1 MKNKNNT
8 VKINKYFILGIVFLF
23 GIIIIKMVYIAL
35 THNVDNT
42 NLKVFAT
49 NRDTVKTTLYAKRGT
64 IYDINKEV
72 LAENVNSYTVIAF
85 LSAKRTTD
93 PKKPEHVV
101 DKEYTAEKL
110 YEVFNK
116 NIKNNKMTKADI
128 LKLLNQTNLYQVELG
143 PSGRGITEL
152 VKEEIETLD
161 LPGIS
166 FISSTKRYYQMG
178 NFASYILG
186 YAKKDDTGKITGEM
200 GIEAYFNDYLT
211 GKDGYTEYQKDAYG
225 YQIPN
230 TPSITDEPDDGA
242 DVYLTID
249 NTIQLKLENAIKE
262 ITDQYSLTWMT
273 ITVADAKTGAIVGT
287 ASAPN
292 FDPNSLDISS
302 YLTPLTQY
310 AYEPGSTMKV
320 FSFMA
325 AMENGVYDGDET
337 YQSGTLKIGD
347 ITIKDFNNVGW
358 GTITYDQG
366 FSYSSNVAAAKLAQK
381 MGGTKLKAYYKS
393 LGFGSKTGIEL
404 PNEATG
410 TINFKYDIEISNA
423 AFGQGITTTP
433 IQTIQ
438 ALTAIANDGVMLKPY
453 IVDKVVDSDTKE
465 ILYKNQRTE
474 LGKVASS
481 TTVNKIKD
489 MMKDV
494 VYSGL
499 TTAKYYQTKN
509 VTLIGKT
516 GTAQIPS
523 KNGGYLTG
531 EYNYIRSFAGLFP
544 YEDPEYIIYVSV
556 KQLVGSLKTVANM
569 VSGIVDDIAT
579 YKNITENEEEP
590 TKIITLA
597 SYINQTTDTVK
608 SSLEALNLNPII
620 IGDGTKIINQF
631 PSKSTKVI
639 ANDKI
644 YLLTNGANYTMP
656 YVIGWT
662 TNEIKNYCN
671 FINLKCTYDGYG
683 YVYETS
689 LTSGSKIEPKEAIN
703 IKLVDKYEQYLT
715 KKTTTNVK
723 EED

>member
-1 MKNKNNT
+1 MKSKNNT
-8 VKINKYFILGIVFLF
+8 VKINKYFMLGIVFLF
-23 GIIIIKMVYIAL
+23 GVIIIKMVYIAI
-35 THNVDNT
+35 THNIDNI
-42 NLKVFAT
+42 NLKTFAT

-64 IYDINKEV
+64 IYDINSEV

-85 LSAKRTTD
+85 LASSRTTD
-93 PKKPEHVV
+93 QNNPQHVV

-110 YEVFNK
+110 SEVFSK

-128 LKLLNQTNLYQVELG
+128 LKLLNQDDLYQVELG

-152 VKEEIETLD
+152 VKEEIEALD

-186 YAKKDDTGKITGEM
+186 YAKKDSSGKITGEM
-200 GIEAYFNDYLT
+200 GIEGYFNDYLT
-211 GKDGYTEYQKDAYG
+211 GSDGYTEYQKDAYG

-262 ITDQYSLTWMT
+262 ITDEYNLTWMT
-273 ITVADAKTGAIVGT
+273 ITVAEAKTGAIVGT

-292 FDPNSLDISS
+292 FDPNTLDISS

-310 AYEPGSTMKV
+310 AYEPGSTMKI

-325 AMENGVYDGDET
+325 AMENGVYNGDET

-381 MGGTKLKAYYKS
+381 MGGTKLKAYYKL

-404 PNEATG
+404 PNEASG
-410 TINFKYDIEISNA
+410 TVNFKYDIEISNA

-438 ALTAIANDGVMLKPY
+438 ALTALANDGVMLKPY
-453 IVDKVVDSDTKE
+453 IVSKVVDSDTGE
-465 ILYKNQRTE
+465 VLYKNQRTE
-474 LGKVASS
+474 VTKVASS
-481 TTVNKIKD
+481 ETVNKIKD

-499 TTAKYYQTKN
+499 TTAKYYQTDN

-544 YEDPEYIIYVSV
+544 YEDPEYIVYVSV
-556 KQLVGSLKTVANM
+556 KQLVGSLSTVANM

-579 YKNITENEEEP
+579 YKNITEGEEEAS
-590 TKIITLA
+590 KVITLD
-597 SYINQTTDTVK
+597 SYISKDTDTAK
-608 SSLEALNLNPII
+608 ASLEALDLKPII
-620 IGDGTKIINQF
+620 VGDGTKIINQF
-631 PSKSTKVI
+631 PVKGTKVV
-639 ANDKI
+639 ASDKV
-644 YLLTNGANYTMP
+644 YLLTNNSNYTMP
-656 YVIGWT
+656 YIIGWT
-662 TNEIKNYCN
+662 TSEIKNYCN
-671 FINLKCTYDGYG
+671 FVNLKCEYDGYG
-683 YVYETS
+683 YVSETS
-689 LTSGSKIEPKEAIN
+689 LASGSKINLKDTIN
-703 IKLVDKYEQYLT
+703 IKLTDKYEQYLT
-715 KKTTTNVK
+715 KKITTNTS